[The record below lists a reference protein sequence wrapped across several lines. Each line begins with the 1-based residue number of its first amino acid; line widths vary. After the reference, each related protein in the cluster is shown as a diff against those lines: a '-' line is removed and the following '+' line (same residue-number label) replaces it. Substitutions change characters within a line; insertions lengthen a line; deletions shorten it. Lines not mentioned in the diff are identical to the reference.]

1 MRSVIQTNPSYELS
15 IDITQ
20 TNHGHSLKFIS
31 FVRTARRPEDQV
43 QYQALMSTTELKAL
57 GDLIR
62 EALPE
67 RGHEPSGAH
76 SLTQADRA

>member
-31 FVRTARRPEDQV
+31 FVPTARRPEDQV
-43 QYQALMSTTELKAL
+43 QYQALLSTTELKAL
-57 GDLIR
+57 RDVIEMEL
-62 EALPE
+62 
-67 RGHEPSGAH
+67 SN
-76 SLTQADRA
+76 

>member
-15 IDITQ
+15 IDITH

-57 GDLIR
+57 RDAIEMEL
-62 EALPE
+62 AN
-67 RGHEPSGAH
+67 
-76 SLTQADRA
+76 